1 MQTTIKTLF
10 AAALAGAA
18 LFTGLPASADGGRHW
33 DRHERGEWR
42 DDHPGRGHGWGH
54 HKHWRH
60 HHYVER
66 DRVVIRERPVYR
78 DYYYYEA
85 PVRYYEPPVRYSYPR
100 NPAIVIGLDV
110 PPLVI
115 PLR

>member
-1 MQTTIKTLF
+1 MKTTLKSLL
-10 AAALAGAA
+10 AATLAGAA
-18 LFTGLPASADGGRHW
+18 LFTALPASADDDRW
-33 DRHERGEWR
+33 DRRDRHEWR
-42 DDHPGRGHGWGH
+42 DDHRGHGHGGGH

-60 HHYVER
+60 HHHHHV
-66 DRVVIRERPVYR
+66 DRVVIREQPVYR
-78 DYYYYEA
+78 DYYYEA
-85 PVRYYEPPVRYSYPR
+85 PVRYGYAR